1 MTIEQTLLEAVTAS
15 VERLYGPLDGLS
27 LQLQKTRKEFTGDYT
42 LVVFPL
48 LKRSR
53 KSPDA
58 TAAEIGE
65 ALVAE
70 CPMVESTNTIKGF
83 LNISLKADFW
93 LAEFEKIASAENYG
107 IAPRNGKSLMVE
119 YSSPNTNKPLHLGN
133 VRNFLL

>member
-1 MTIEQTLLEAVTAS
+1 MTIEQTLLAAVTAT
-15 VERLYGPLDGLS
+15 VERLYGPLDGLT

-70 CPMVESTNTIKGF
+70 CPLVESTTPSRAF
-83 LNISLKADFW
+83 
-93 LAEFEKIASAENYG
+93 
-107 IAPRNGKSLMVE
+107 
-119 YSSPNTNKPLHLGN
+119 
-133 VRNFLL
+133 